1 MSTALHK
8 HNVLDGFGHSAL
20 VLTYMVTLILRHD
33 ETDTG
38 IWEGEWFPK
47 AGYGYF
53 IVFLYLVVLPSPSIY
68 YFLKYRTGGDTVGLE
83 DHNAVGG
90 AEEYDNPIGDV
101 ADSKVFE
108 IDEDDTRGGS
118 SLAGPLASRDQQ
130 QNPAFSPAAVAKLN
144 RVARDNRAEN
154 EILTKQVTE
163 LSQENEQLRMSVIA
177 SGGGLSAVPD
187 RESKSKS
194 KSTADDEAEQQSA
207 ESQALAL
214 APYQASIIA
223 MKSLVEDESLSEE
236 NRAAAKEALDTRVGN
251 SIQSEL
257 AEVTLH
263 RLQRRVQQEDS
274 VEMINKA
281 RLESIKKRN
290 LAAFEKVQDARK
302 QLRDWLGDVR
312 LIAHEQRFLDVCGV
326 DMAVS
331 DLQYCR
337 QEDIDALTETM
348 SWVEARRLSEAIEA
362 IKAGA
367 SLPMPAADATRD

>member
-1 MSTALHK
+1 
-8 HNVLDGFGHSAL
+8 
-20 VLTYMVTLILRHD
+20 
-33 ETDTG
+33 
-38 IWEGEWFPK
+38 
-47 AGYGYF
+47 
-53 IVFLYLVVLPSPSIY
+53 
-68 YFLKYRTGGDTVGLE
+68 
-83 DHNAVGG
+83 
-90 AEEYDNPIGDV
+90 
-101 ADSKVFE
+101 
-108 IDEDDTRGGS
+108 
-118 SLAGPLASRDQQ
+118 
-130 QNPAFSPAAVAKLN
+130 
-144 RVARDNRAEN
+144 
-154 EILTKQVTE
+154 
-163 LSQENEQLRMSVIA
+163 
-177 SGGGLSAVPD
+177 
-187 RESKSKS
+187 
-194 KSTADDEAEQQSA
+194 
-207 ESQALAL
+207 
-214 APYQASIIA
+214 